1 MDESTQQ
8 TQETPKSIHW
18 INQLNPA
25 VPKHWLLL
33 VAGLMW
39 SGVGILLIT
48 LALTWM
54 AKGFSTLAVLL
65 GLLGIV
71 ISVIA
76 NRFMFTR
83 LALKNI
89 NRILASNDK
98 ACLFSFQAWTGYVI
112 IAVMMTLGITL
123 RNSAIPKVYLATV
136 YIAIGGALLLASFNY
151 YRYFFRT
158 DFSGTRP

>member
-8 TQETPKSIHW
+8 TQETPKSTQW

-54 AKGFSTLAVLL
+54 AKGFSIVAVLL

-123 RNSAIPKVYLATV
+123 RNSAIPKVYLAAV

-158 DFSGTRP
+158 DFSDTRP